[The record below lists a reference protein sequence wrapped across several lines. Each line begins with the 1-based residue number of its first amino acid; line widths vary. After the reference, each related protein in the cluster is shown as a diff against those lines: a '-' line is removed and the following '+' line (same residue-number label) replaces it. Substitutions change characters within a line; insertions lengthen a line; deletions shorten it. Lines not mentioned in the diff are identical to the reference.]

1 MINKSMIGTT
11 EIIEKAAGV
20 HGQKGTVR
28 KVFVTPMADS
38 EGHDALGVTLVLAND
53 KLTGGEAIEL
63 LVDINQALL
72 DSGDERFAILDYVTE
87 DELAT
92 EDDLRS

>member
-1 MINKSMIGTT
+1 M
-11 EIIEKAAGV
+11 
-20 HGQKGTVR
+20 
-28 KVFVTPMADS
+28 
-38 EGHDALGVTLVLAND
+38 TLVLAND

-92 EDDLRS
+92 EDDLGS